1 MNEGEAAAEKTTKKG
16 SGNFACKYLRY
27 TSLDTLSTKTS
38 KDPGHDGVY
47 SPSNNQPAHIC
58 VLYLWAIVSTMC
70 AKFLTR

>member
-1 MNEGEAAAEKTTKKG
+1 MNKGDTQKKTTKKG

-47 SPSNNQPAHIC
+47 SPSNNQPASQLTYVSVHHCIC
-58 VLYLWAIVSTMC
+58 DVC
-70 AKFLTR
+70 KDF